1 MDGAYMW
8 SKQLM
13 IIGQTNYSISSINF
27 LNPEE
32 KVAITL
38 ESDNYYPSP
47 LIAILYTANGTLCK
61 ILTYDQSFTKVNSHG
76 ILVTSKNVMYRG
88 G

>member
-13 IIGQTNYSISSINF
+13 ILDKTNYSISSINF

-38 ESDNYYPSP
+38 ESDYSFPP